1 LAQDAPIFVRAY
13 GLVVGLVVVKVCA
26 ITSNEDRSPM
36 IPAREALERLREGNR
51 RFASNLGGAEALLNH
66 TRRAELA
73 AGQQPFAIILGCSDS
88 RVPAEIVF
96 DQGLGDLFVIRVAGN
111 IVAPSQVGSVEF
123 AAARYDTRL
132 VVVLGHSQCGAIA
145 ATLEELRR
153 PTENQ
158 SRNLRAIVDRIRP
171 SVEGLLATD
180 LRRDAEALV
189 TQAVRANIRA
199 SVDHLRH
206 GSQVLEQLIQDEG
219 LRVIGAEYSLETGVV
234 EFFDGSLMAD

>member
-1 LAQDAPIFVRAY
+1 MV
-13 GLVVGLVVVKVCA
+13 
-26 ITSNEDRSPM
+26 
-36 IPAREALERLREGNR
+36 PARQALERLREGNL
-51 RFASNLGGAEALLNH
+51 RFAANVRGSDAFVSH

-123 AAARYDTRL
+123 SAARYFTRL
-132 VVVLGHSQCGAIA
+132 VVVLGHSQCGAIL
-145 ATLEELRR
+145 ATLEELRT

-158 SRNLRAIVDRIRP
+158 SHNLRAIVDRVRP
-171 SVEGLLATD
+171 SVEGLLHTEIKND
-180 LRRDAEALV
+180 SDALV
-189 TQAVRANIRA
+189 REAVRANIRA

-206 GSQVLEQLIQDEG
+206 GSQVLEELIQREG
-219 LRVIGAEYSLETGVV
+219 LLVVGAEYSLETGMV
-234 EFFDGSLMAD
+234 EFFES